1 MTRRRLD
8 DDAPAGPARPIDRPD
23 ERPPANPR
31 DYGDWSRRYLEHAP
45 FAVAVV
51 RGHAHLLVHANA
63 AFRRLAAL
71 RTITQGRPL
80 TEGFAVGTARELDA
94 LLDRVLQNGRV
105 AREAVIS
112 PAGLDGTSWRFTV
125 WPVANRGGRIDQLV
139 IVMLERANGE
149 SADASHVRHADI
161 AERLLLSALRE
172 QMVAEEAEAARQ
184 RAAFLAAAAVR
195 VGASLDPETTY
206 ASIADLA
213 LPRPGTWC
221 VVDIIGTGGILRRLA
236 IVHPDPAK
244 HALARTLEQVWL
256 PETGDPFGA
265 PLMIR
270 SPRPVQ
276 ITERIDEVLAAS
288 AHGSHTLEALHELG
302 IGPLLVVPLSVR
314 GEVIGA
320 ITFVSREG
328 DPPYARHEM
337 TLAVDLAAACASAIE
352 SARLYDEATIA
363 RAAAETAQRDAE
375 AANQAKSRF
384 LSMMTHDLRTPLNA
398 IGGYAQLLDLGIR
411 GPVNEAQ
418 HHDLARIKV
427 SQQHLLSL
435 INRILGFA
443 KLEAGKI
450 EYEIEDVPLAASIRE
465 IESFVTPQLYAR
477 KLAYRF
483 EPAPGAAGAQVR
495 VRADPE
501 KLMQILT
508 NLLTNAIKF
517 TEPGGSITVGYELR
531 GDDQVSVSV
540 RDTGRGVAP
549 DELTTIFEPFVQV
562 GGTLSTA
569 PDGVGLG
576 LAICRELAR
585 GMGGDLTVQ
594 SVPGEGSVFTLALP
608 RAAMDA
614 RG

>member
-8 DDAPAGPARPIDRPD
+8 DVPTGPIG
-23 ERPPANPR
+23 PPAERAESPR
-31 DYGDWSRRYLEHAP
+31 DYGDWTRRYLEHAP

-51 RGHAHLLVHANA
+51 RGDAHVLVHANA
-63 AFRRLAAL
+63 AFRRLAA
-71 RTITQGRPL
+71 RRIITEGRPL
-80 TEGFAVGTARELDA
+80 TEGFGVGTARELDA
-94 LLDRVLQNGRV
+94 LFDQVLRDGEV
-105 AREAVIS
+105 AREAVIPPS
-112 PAGLDGTSWRFTV
+112 GPGGTSWRCTV
-125 WPVANRGGRIDQLV
+125 WPVASRGGRVEQLV
-139 IVMLERANGE
+139 ILMLERQDGE
-149 SADASHVRHADI
+149 DAGASHVRHADI

-172 QMVAEEAEAARQ
+172 QMVAEEAHSARR
-184 RAAFLAAAAVR
+184 RAAFLAAASVR
-195 VGASLDPETTY
+195 VGASLDRETTY
-206 ASIADLA
+206 ASIAGLA

-221 VVDIIGTGGILRRLA
+221 VVDIIEADGIVRRLA

-244 HALARTLEQVWL
+244 QALAGTLEQVWL
-256 PETGDPFGA
+256 PETADPFGA
-265 PLMIR
+265 PLMLR
-270 SPRPVQ
+270 SPQPVQ
-276 ITERIDEVLAAS
+276 ITEHIDDVLAAS

-302 IGPLLVVPLSVR
+302 IGPLLVVPLIMR
-314 GEVIGA
+314 GEVMGA

-328 DPPYARHEM
+328 DSPYAEQEV
-337 TLAVDLAAACASAIE
+337 TLATDLAAACAAAIE
-352 SARLYDEATIA
+352 SARLYDQATVA
-363 RAAAETAQRDAE
+363 RAAAESAQHEAE

-418 HHDLARIKV
+418 RHDLSRIAA

-443 KLEAGKI
+443 KLEAGRI
-450 EYEIEDVPLAASIRE
+450 EYQMADVPLAASIRE
-465 IESFVTPQLYAR
+465 IESFVMPQLYAR

-483 EPAPGAAGAQVR
+483 EPADGPAGSMVR

-517 TEPGGSITVGYELR
+517 TEPGGRITVGYELP
-531 GDDQVSVSV
+531 GDDRVAVSVG
-540 RDTGRGVAP
+540 DTGCGIAP
-549 DELTTIFEPFVQV
+549 EELASIFEPFVQIA
-562 GGTLSTA
+562 GKLSTA

-585 GMGGDLTVQ
+585 GMGGDLGVR
-594 SVPGEGSVFTLALP
+594 SVPGEGSVFTVVLQ

>member
-1 MTRRRLD
+1 MTRFWLD
-8 DDAPAGPARPIDRPD
+8 DDTPATPFGTPG
-23 ERPPANPR
+23 ERPASPPR

-51 RGHAHLLVHANA
+51 RGDAHVLVHANA
-63 AFRRLAAL
+63 AFRRLAAR
-71 RTITQGRPL
+71 RTIAEGRPL
-80 TEGFAVGTARELDA
+80 AEGFAAGTARELDA
-94 LLDRVLQNGRV
+94 LLDQVLRDRVV
-105 AREAVIS
+105 VREAMIS
-112 PAGLDGTSWRFTV
+112 PAGPGGPSWRFTV
-125 WPVANRGGRIDQLV
+125 WPVASRGGSVEQLV
-139 IVMLERANGE
+139 IVLVEGTTGE
-149 SADASHVRHADI
+149 GTNPLRVRQTDI

-172 QMVAEEAEAARQ
+172 QMVAEEAEGARQ
-184 RAAFLAAAAVR
+184 RAAFLAAASVR

-206 ASIADLA
+206 ASVAGLT

-244 HALARTLEQVWL
+244 QALARTLEQVWL

-270 SPRPVQ
+270 SPQPVQ
-276 ITERIDEVLAAS
+276 VTERIDAVLAAS

-302 IGPLLVVPLSVR
+302 MGPLLVVPLIVR
-314 GEVIGA
+314 AKVIGA
-320 ITFVSREG
+320 ITFVSRQG
-328 DPPYARHEM
+328 DRPYTGQEM
-337 TLAVDLAAACASAIE
+337 TLAIDLATACSAAIE
-352 SARLYDEATIA
+352 SARLYDEATVA

-375 AANQAKSRF
+375 AANQAKARF
-384 LSMMTHDLRTPLNA
+384 LSMISHDLRTPLNA

-411 GPVNEAQ
+411 GPVNEVQ
-418 HHDLARIKV
+418 RHDLSRIKA

-435 INRILGFA
+435 INTILSFA
-443 KLEAGKI
+443 KLEAGRI
-450 EYEIEDVPLAASIRE
+450 QYEMADVPLAACIRE

-483 EPAPGAAGAQVR
+483 EPFGGPGGTQVR

-501 KLMQILT
+501 KLLQILT

-517 TEPGGSITVGYELR
+517 TEPGGSITVAYELR
-531 GDDQVSVSV
+531 GDDQVAVSV

-549 DELTTIFEPFVQV
+549 DELESIFEPFLQV
-562 GGTLSTA
+562 GGKLSTA

-585 GMGGDLTVQ
+585 GMGGDLAAESTL
-594 SVPGEGSVFTLALP
+594 GEGSVFTLVLP
-608 RAAMDA
+608 RAATDA